1 MQQHP
6 ATVVSSSGAS
16 AKNSGSPGARVGE
29 SAAVGLQI
37 FHDANDGSSPHDAGL
52 RWPDPSKLAVARFLL
67 FLLGSLACVG
77 GRKVWLYAQV
87 APKVRARASR
97 EFRGGLV
104 KHPRRVSVTSGVL
117 FRSPA
122 ISGQQLSRRAVDS
135 TYQRNQARIG
145 SLRHWPGGPF
155 CSDTA
160 ECTNA
165 SRIHTSDSWES

>member
-6 ATVVSSSGAS
+6 AAVVSSSGAS
-16 AKNSGSPGARVGE
+16 AKNFGSPGWRVGR
-29 SAAVGLQI
+29 S
-37 FHDANDGSSPHDAGL
+37 GSSNLPRRQWWFL
-52 RWPDPSKLAVARFLL
+52 STRRRTQVTWPSKLTVARFLL
-67 FLLGSLACVG
+67 FLLGSLTCVG

-135 TYQRNQARIG
+135 TMIHEQRG
-145 SLRHWPGGPF
+145 SHRETGSAGRGEA
-155 CSDTA
+155 C
-160 ECTNA
+160 E
-165 SRIHTSDSWES
+165 